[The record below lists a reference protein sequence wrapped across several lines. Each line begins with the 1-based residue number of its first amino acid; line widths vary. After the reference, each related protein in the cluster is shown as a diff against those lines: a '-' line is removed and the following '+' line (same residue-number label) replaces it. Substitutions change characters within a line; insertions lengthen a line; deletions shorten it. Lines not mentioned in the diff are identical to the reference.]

1 MVSNAEVE
9 KPALKKVINMLTL
22 SQVLIYKDKKS
33 QIDFDYAITIIM
45 RWNYKCTIFELQKE
59 ESLVYG

>member
-45 RWNYKCTIFELQKE
+45 R
-59 ESLVYG
+59 